1 MSVRFVKAAWLR
13 CLDAGGQNSR
23 HRRRAWR
30 RGGGA
35 GTASMRFRGRGLREP
50 REPSL
55 AGSRSGAADA
65 EKARNGRRGGAQL
78 RIRRQRN
85 AAPGLAREPAP
96 LSTLSRRRPA
106 RRTVAR
112 GRRGGTPAWLEGPG
126 GTASRAPE
134 AGCIGEYAPPHVPV
148 ARSTGFSRPG
158 TNRPRGV
165 GGRGEAGSH
174 RPAIRPSEGGGP
186 ACWLGIG
193 AQTVAGGEPVAPVGI
208 ETGDRRG
215 EFVPVR
221 APIAALPTR
230 LENDIGASSRLPS
243 SCKTRNPASLAFD
256 TRRV

>member
-1 MSVRFVKAAWLR
+1 MNAV
-13 CLDAGGQNSR
+13 
-23 HRRRAWR
+23 
-30 RGGGA
+30 
-35 GTASMRFRGRGLREP
+35 REP

-55 AGSRSGAADA
+55 AGSRSDAADA
-65 EKARNGRRGGAQL
+65 AKARNGRRGGAQR

-134 AGCIGEYAPPHVPV
+134 EGCIGECAPPRVPGE
-148 ARSTGFSRPG
+148 RSTGFSRPG
-158 TNRPRGV
+158 TNRSRGV

-215 EFVPVR
+215 ELILVR
-221 APIAALPTR
+221 APIAALAAR
-230 LENDIGASSRLPS
+230 MRHRRGHNQ
-243 SCKTRNPASLAFD
+243 SL
-256 TRRV
+256 RRGWR

>member
-1 MSVRFVKAAWLR
+1 MNAV
-13 CLDAGGQNSR
+13 
-23 HRRRAWR
+23 
-30 RGGGA
+30 
-35 GTASMRFRGRGLREP
+35 REP

-65 EKARNGRRGGAQL
+65 AKAGNGRRGGAQR

-112 GRRGGTPAWLEGPG
+112 GRRGGTPAWLEGSG
-126 GTASRAPE
+126 GTASRAPDE
-134 AGCIGEYAPPHVPV
+134 GCIGECAPPRVPV
-148 ARSTGFSRPG
+148 ERSTGFSRPG
-158 TNRPRGV
+158 TNRSRGV

-186 ACWLGIG
+186 ACWLGTG

-215 EFVPVR
+215 ELVLVR
-221 APIAALPTR
+221 APIAALAAR
-230 LENDIGASSRLPS
+230 MRHRRGHNQ
-243 SCKTRNPASLAFD
+243 SL
-256 TRRV
+256 RRGWR

>member
-1 MSVRFVKAAWLR
+1 MNAV
-13 CLDAGGQNSR
+13 
-23 HRRRAWR
+23 
-30 RGGGA
+30 
-35 GTASMRFRGRGLREP
+35 REP

-65 EKARNGRRGGAQL
+65 AKAGNGRRGGARR
-78 RIRRQRN
+78 RIRRQRD

-112 GRRGGTPAWLEGPG
+112 GRRGGTPTWLEGPG
-126 GTASRAPE
+126 GTASRASE
-134 AGCIGEYAPPHVPV
+134 ERCIGEFGECAPPRVPV
-148 ARSTGFSRPG
+148 ERSTGFSRPG
-158 TNRPRGV
+158 TNRPRGI

-186 ACWLGIG
+186 ACWLGTG

-215 EFVPVR
+215 ELVLVR
-221 APIAALPTR
+221 APIAALAAR
-230 LENDIGASSRLPS
+230 M
-243 SCKTRNPASLAFD
+243 
-256 TRRV
+256 